1 MTYPAHYRY
10 TPEHEWV
17 DPKTGHVGIT
27 DYAQHSLGDIVFVE
41 LPKIGATLEKGKV
54 FGSVESVKSVSDLFA
69 PVSGNVVAVNE
80 ELNASPEK
88 INTDA
93 HGSWI
98 LKLTLSNAAEL
109 DGLLDAAAYEKY
121 IAEETAH

>member
-1 MTYPAHYRY
+1 MAYPANYRY

-17 DPKTGHVGIT
+17 DSATGHVGIT

-41 LPKIGATLEKGKV
+41 LPKVGAELEKGKV

-69 PVSGNVVAVNE
+69 PVSGSVVEVNE

-88 INTDA
+88 INADA
-93 HGSWI
+93 HGAWI
-98 LKLTLSNAAEL
+98 LKLALNNAGEL